1 MWKLRH
7 DKLKATLDFLK
18 IGHHG
23 SINATPPPPDRTL
36 KSKSETDVPSV
47 KEILD
52 AILPLPKDGQKA
64 TAQAIVSTEREFYNP
79 IPEGKLLVE
88 LGERVVSTRSYRAE
102 LKANGINE
110 ASIWTSPKAIK
121 NKFFDKYE
129 KNFLGELQPLRTEL
143 EHLLNPNNNYVEVE
157 IAP

>member
-1 MWKLRH
+1 
-7 DKLKATLDFLK
+7 
-18 IGHHG
+18 
-23 SINATPPPPDRTL
+23 
-36 KSKSETDVPSV
+36 
-47 KEILD
+47 
-52 AILPLPKDGQKA
+52 LPKDGQKA

>member
-1 MWKLRH
+1 
-7 DKLKATLDFLK
+7 
-18 IGHHG
+18 
-23 SINATPPPPDRTL
+23 
-36 KSKSETDVPSV
+36 VPSV

-52 AILPLPKDGQKA
+52 AILPLPKGGEKP

-88 LGERVVSTRSYRAE
+88 LGKRVASTRNYRAE
-102 LKANGINE
+102 LKAKGIDE
-110 ASIWTSPKAIK
+110 TTIWTSPRAVK

-129 KNFLGELQPLRTEL
+129 KNFLGELQPLRTDL
-143 EHLLNPNNNYVEVE
+143 EHLLNPNQNYVEVE